1 MTVANTGAA
10 SGDIA
15 VPDELAQ
22 NVFITNIAKLLDPA
36 YNWARRNSVWP
47 LVFGLACCAI
57 EMICTAASRYD
68 LARFGMEVFRAT
80 PRQSD
85 LMIISGTVTKKM
97 VPTIVRLYNQM
108 PEPRYVLSMGACA
121 SGGGPF
127 KEGYNVVDGID
138 KFLPVDVYVPGCPPT
153 PQALINGLIALQ
165 EKIDQQSIATVPWYR
180 KNDQTAGLYP
190 VPVLGPDLVDL
201 RQLNVIRQEAAK
213 HPVDTPTGIDEAEKI
228 LAGAEPEV
236 SRTAEPQ

>member
-1 MTVANTGAA
+1 MTTTTGMLAPDMPIPDEVANN
-10 SGDIA
+10 I
-15 VPDELAQ
+15 
-22 NVFITNIAKLLDPA
+22 FITSLDKI
-36 YNWARRNSVWP
+36 YNWSRRNSVWP
-47 LVFGLACCAI
+47 MVFGLACCAI
-57 EMICTAASRYD
+57 EMICTASSRFD

-85 LMIISGTVTKKM
+85 LMIVSGTVTKKM

-138 KFLPVDVYVPGCPPT
+138 KFIPVDVYVPGCLPT

-165 EKIDQQSIATVPWYR
+165 EKIDQQSVTTVPWYR
-180 KNDQTAGLYP
+180 RDTPAEFVP
-190 VPVLGPDLVDL
+190 IPVLGPDLVDV
-201 RQLNVIRQEAAK
+201 RQLEIIREQARQE
-213 HPVDTPTGIDEAEKI
+213 
-228 LAGAEPEV
+228 
-236 SRTAEPQ
+236 S

>member
-1 MTVANTGAA
+1 MTQIGVD
-10 SGDIA
+10 SPDII
-15 VPDELAQ
+15 VPEELQ
-22 NVFITNIAKLLDPA
+22 SNVWITNIAKILDPV
-36 YNWARRNSVWP
+36 YNWGRRNSVWP
-47 LVFGLACCAI
+47 MVFGLACCAI

-127 KEGYNVVDGID
+127 KEGYTVVDGID

-165 EKIDQQSIATVPWYR
+165 EKIDQQSIATVPWYG
-180 KNDQTAGLYP
+180 KGDVFANQVVP
-190 VPVLGPDLVDL
+190 IPVLGPDLVDV
-201 RQLNVIRQEAAK
+201 RQLDVIQQEAVK
-213 HPVDTPTGIDEAEKI
+213 GVVEEVVEAESV
-228 LAGAEPEV
+228 AESV
-236 SRTAEPQ
+236 IDNS